1 MGLGEEEEGQEERK
15 RERKKNEEGRGEV
28 GNSCPTS
35 TADNGEHK
43 DSNYKY
49 SFL

>member
-1 MGLGEEEEGQEERK
+1 MGLGEEEEGNE
-15 RERKKNEEGRGEV
+15 ERKKNEEGRGVV

-35 TADNGEHK
+35 TIDNGEHK